1 MNASGRRAAAGG
13 RARPTPARPRRG
25 RKRADNSSATVGDE
39 AFAALAG
46 AVSEVYGDLSL
57 APSARARLA
66 ELVRTEA
73 PDQDPGGAALMS
85 LSSQALAELGSRAG
99 RTSATARRL
108 LEATAELVGFTP
120 RAMAVVV
127 ALLALRDPERAALP
141 PGDAIRTQLGL
152 LASIGPMR
160 EVSLWTLDDGTRVR
174 CAGHAGG
181 RPSPGVR
188 GVARRALVGGRETP
202 PGPHRKLLAVAIGPA
217 TAPTAALAAR
227 VPAGRSGGALLLL
240 AEASALLSCV
250 LERQA
255 LLESGEREAAD
266 AIAAAERRLAR
277 CGLDLHDGPLQ
288 VAAALLSDLRLFA
301 TQLESELAG
310 HKRAAIL
317 TGRVEDLELRA
328 LALEGG
334 IRELARSAGAP
345 AALTEPLRDL
355 LRSEARAFAQ
365 ASGAD
370 VEVEVRGR
378 VDATTPSQRIALLR
392 GVQEALRNTQ
402 EHSGAKKVR
411 LTVAAQPGRIVAEV
425 RDDGRGFD
433 VERTL
438 ARAARDGRL
447 GLVGIIE
454 RAGMLGGSAH
464 VQSRR
469 GGTSV
474 TISLPRWE
482 PGGAPAGRRS

>member
-25 RKRADNSSATVGDE
+25 RKRAGNSSATVGDE

-46 AVSEVYGDLSL
+46 AASDVYGDLSL

-73 PDQDPGGAALMS
+73 PDQDPGGAR
-85 LSSQALAELGSRAG
+85 G
-99 RTSATARRL
+99 
-108 LEATAELVGFTP
+108 
-120 RAMAVVV
+120 MAVVV

-160 EVSLWTLDDGTRVR
+160 EVSLWTLDDAGRVR

-188 GVARRALVGGRETP
+188 GVARGALVGGRETP

-240 AEASALLSCV
+240 AEAAALLSCV
-250 LERQA
+250 LERRA

-288 VAAALLSDLRLFA
+288 VAVALLSDLRLFA

-310 HKRAAIL
+310 HERAAIL
-317 TGRVEDLELRA
+317 EGRVQDLELRA

-334 IRELARSAGAP
+334 IREQARSAGAP
-345 AALTEPLRDL
+345 AGLTEPLRDL

-365 ASGAD
+365 AAGAE
-370 VEVEVRGR
+370 VEVEVSGP
-378 VDATTPSQRIALLR
+378 VDVATPSQRIALLR

-402 EHSGAKKVR
+402 EHARAKKVR
-411 LTVAAQPGRIVAEV
+411 LTVEAKPGRIVAEV

-447 GLVGIIE
+447 GLVGITE
-454 RAGMLGGSAH
+454 RASMLGGSAH
-464 VQSRR
+464 VRSRR
-469 GGTSV
+469 GETSV

-482 PGGAPAGRRS
+482 PGGA